1 MARLTSDMQDAVAIA
16 SISAT
21 AEAFYE
27 LGILCAAGR
36 DSAPDLVAAHKWFNI
51 AIARGCREALE
62 RRAELSAEMSREEIW
77 EAQRAARDFLTRH

>member
-16 SISAT
+16 SIEAT

-27 LGILCAAGR
+27 LGILCASGR
-36 DSAPDLVAAHKWFNI
+36 EGAPDLVAAHKWFNI
-51 AIARGCREALE
+51 AIARGCSDAVA
-62 RRAELSAEMSREEIW
+62 RRAELSAEMSRDEIW